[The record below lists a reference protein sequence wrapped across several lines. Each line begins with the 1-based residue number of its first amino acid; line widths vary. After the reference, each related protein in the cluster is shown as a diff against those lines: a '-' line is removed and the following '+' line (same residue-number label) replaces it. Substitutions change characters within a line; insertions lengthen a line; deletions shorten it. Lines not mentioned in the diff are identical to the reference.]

1 MRDECET
8 METNQTKTLAE
19 SLRHNYS
26 AASTFFVLLFGFIA
40 TQKYSNTSPSFCF
53 TVSHLAK
60 CCCRCVRICLCFH
73 VTYSVTSGY
82 HTLMMDVKYVPL
94 SPLSFWWFWFTQN
107 HSLGFA
113 LCLTPSLPASP
124 GPSGHVRPYQGLF
137 PWITQLPGSEGTH
150 KLLHCGNVGV
160 GVSTLVKMCLFYLTS
175 WLHSQWVKATVICN
189 TLCLFSL
196 SWRRKKWR
204 RPSNLKSLMS
214 TA

>member
-1 MRDECET
+1 MFVLSRYLFSDIRLSHTDDGCQICAIKSFVFLVILIHT
-8 METNQTKTLAE
+8 E
-19 SLRHNYS
+19 SL
-26 AASTFFVLLFGFIA
+26 TGF
-40 TQKYSNTSPSFCF
+40 C
-53 TVSHLAK
+53 
-60 CCCRCVRICLCFH
+60 
-73 VTYSVTSGY
+73 
-82 HTLMMDVKYVPL
+82 
-94 SPLSFWWFWFTQN
+94 
-107 HSLGFA
+107 
-113 LCLTPSLPASP
+113 SLPRPLPPCLP
-124 GPSGHVRPYQGLF
+124 GTKWTCQTLPGAVSLDR
-137 PWITQLPGSEGTH
+137 ITQLPGSEGTH

>member
-40 TQKYSNTSPSFCF
+40 TQKHSNTSPSF

-60 CCCRCVRICLCFH
+60 CWYRCVRICLCFH
-73 VTYSVTSGY
+73 VTCSVTSGY
-82 HTLMMDVKYVPL
+82 HTLMTDVKYVTL
-94 SPLSFWWFWFTQN
+94 SPLSFWWFWITHWVLLF
-107 HSLGFA
+107 
-113 LCLTPSLPASP
+113 ASP
-124 GPSGHVRPYQGLF
+124 PPCLPPRDQVDMSDPTRGCF
-137 PWITQLPGSEGTH
+137 PGSEGTH
-150 KLLHCGNVGV
+150 KLLHCGNV